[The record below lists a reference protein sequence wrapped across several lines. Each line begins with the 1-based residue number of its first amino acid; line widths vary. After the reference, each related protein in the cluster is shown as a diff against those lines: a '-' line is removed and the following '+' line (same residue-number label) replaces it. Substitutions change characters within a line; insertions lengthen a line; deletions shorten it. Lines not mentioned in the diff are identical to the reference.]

1 MANAFIPYGA
11 YWSTPFAKWQGA
23 LANLNS
29 IRLAAS
35 VGRKFLE
42 DKHIPREII
51 DLGILGITNP
61 QPGSFYGL
69 PWLTGMLGL
78 EEVPGPTV
86 QQACATSARALQMA
100 AAEVAQGSAACAL
113 VVCADRMSNGPVV
126 YYPDASAPG
135 GNGLTEKWTL
145 DNFAHDPYAGNAM
158 IDTAENASA
167 RLGIGSA
174 ELNEVTLTRYAQ
186 YQAALADDRAFQRRY
201 MVEVPLSDS
210 GFRKQTGILAA
221 DEGIFATTAEGLARL
236 KPVKPNGTHSFGT
249 QTHPADGNAGAMVTT
264 RERAREIGA
273 DPSIEIE
280 LLGFGQAR
288 VEKGYMPLA
297 PVPAAQVALA
307 RAGLSIK
314 DIDAVKT
321 HNPFAANDLAFARAT
336 GFPLERMNNYGCSL
350 IWGHPQGPTGLRATI
365 ELIEELVLRGGGVGL
380 FTGCAAGDS
389 GMALVLR
396 VAAARGEGGAGVS
409 RQGTR
414 N

>member
-1 MANAFIPYGA
+1 MSKAFIPYGA

-29 IRLAAS
+29 IRLAAE

-42 DKHIPREII
+42 AKRIPKERI

-69 PWLTGMLGL
+69 PWATGLLGL
-78 EEVPGPTV
+78 ESVAGPTV

-100 AAEVAQGSAACAL
+100 AAEVAQGSAGCAL
-113 VVCADRMSNGPVV
+113 VVCADRMSNGPIV
-126 YYPDASAPG
+126 YYPDPSAPG

-145 DNFAHDPYAGNAM
+145 DNFGHDPYAKNAM

-167 RLGIGSA
+167 RLGITMA

-201 MVEVPLSDS
+201 MVDAPLSDS
-210 GFRKQTGILAA
+210 GFRKQTGTLAA
-221 DEGIFATTAEGLARL
+221 DEGIFPTTAGGLAKL
-236 KPVKPNGTHSFGT
+236 KPVKPNGTHTFGT
-249 QTHPADGNAGAMVTT
+249 QTHPADGNAGMIVTT
-264 RERAREIGA
+264 REQARELSSDA
-273 DPSIEIE
+273 KIEVD

-288 VEKGYMPLA
+288 VDKGFMPLA
-297 PVPAAQVALA
+297 PAPAAQVALA

-314 DIDAVKT
+314 DVDAVKT
-321 HNPFAANDLAFARAT
+321 HNPFAANDIAFARET
-336 GFPLERMNNYGCSL
+336 GFPLEKMNNYGCSL
-350 IWGHPQGPTGLRATI
+350 IWGHPQGPTGLRSTI

-396 VAAARGEGGAGVS
+396 VASPS
-409 RQGTR
+409 RSA
-414 N
+414 

>member
-29 IRLAAS
+29 IRLAAA
-35 VGRKFLE
+35 VGSKFLE
-42 DKHIPREII
+42 AKRIPKERI

-78 EEVPGPTV
+78 ENVPGPTV

-113 VVCADRMSNGPVV
+113 LVCADRMSNGPVV

-145 DNFAHDPYAGNAM
+145 DNFGHDPYAKNAM
-158 IDTAENASA
+158 IDTAENAST
-167 RLGIGSA
+167 RLGIGAA
-174 ELNEVTLTRYAQ
+174 ELNEVTLARYAQ

-201 MVEVPLSDS
+201 MVEAPLSDS
-210 GFRKQTGILAA
+210 GLRRQTGTLAA
-221 DEGIFATTAEGLARL
+221 DEGIFPTTAEGLAKL
-236 KPVKPNGTHSFGT
+236 KPVKPNGGTHTFGT
-249 QTHPADGNAGAMVTT
+249 QTHPADGNAGAIVTT
-264 RERAREIGA
+264 RELARELSA
-273 DPSIEIE
+273 DPKIEIE

-288 VEKGYMPLA
+288 VEKGCMPLA
-297 PVPAAQVALA
+297 PAPAAQVALKQ
-307 RAGLSIK
+307 AGLSIK
-314 DIDAVKT
+314 DVDAVKT
-321 HNPFAANDLAFARAT
+321 HNPFAANDIAFARET
-336 GFPLERMNNYGCSL
+336 GFPLEKMNNYGCSL
-350 IWGHPQGPTGLRATI
+350 IWGHPQAPTGLRSTI
-365 ELIEELVLRGGGVGL
+365 ELIEELALRGGGVGL

-389 GMALVLR
+389 GMAVVLR
-396 VAAARGEGGAGVS
+396 VSDARP
-409 RQGTR
+409 R
-414 N
+414 